1 MQVKNVANTSA
12 KHVKHCRWRTASVE
26 GETTKYSKYSKRAAA
41 PQDCQREG
49 LHVDFNTKNTRRCV
63 ELFVTLG
70 FAHEKPTHLRS
81 M

>member
-26 GETTKYSKYSKRAAA
+26 GETTKYSKRAAA

-49 LHVDFNTKNTRRCV
+49 LQVDFNTKNTRRCV

-70 FAHEKPTHLRS
+70 FAHEKPTHLRN

>member
-1 MQVKNVANTSA
+1 MWDLETA
-12 KHVKHCRWRTASVE
+12 KYTKYTKKDCQLFL
-26 GETTKYSKYSKRAAA
+26 ETTKHAKYSKRALRA
-41 PQDCQREG
+41 G